1 MNSSAF
7 GFFEAGLEDINEH
20 LTVAEYINTS
30 TTAIVRRA
38 YENFLRDAVIK
49 TVGNIDAYFS
59 KIIFELLLDR
69 QAIFSPNL
77 SDKGDIRISFSLK
90 ELSDVLIEMSEDP
103 LHNNLNIRRIIDEKL
118 CTLALQNHNVPNNL
132 SKLFGVKD
140 FWNSCQTDSLIKQ
153 ITGNYDVHAHYKAL
167 TERRNTISH
176 NHDQNIINTA
186 TQNMITREFVDTG
199 IITTRIIVNT
209 FERHVVSLY
218 R

>member
-77 SDKGDIRISFSLK
+77 SGKGDIRISWRCQWVVAMSSLNA
-90 ELSDVLIEMSEDP
+90 SV
-103 LHNNLNIRRIIDEKL
+103 
-118 CTLALQNHNVPNNL
+118 
-132 SKLFGVKD
+132 GV
-140 FWNSCQTDSLIKQ
+140 
-153 ITGNYDVHAHYKAL
+153 
-167 TERRNTISH
+167 R
-176 NHDQNIINTA
+176 
-186 TQNMITREFVDTG
+186 
-199 IITTRIIVNT
+199 
-209 FERHVVSLY
+209 
-218 R
+218 

>member
-69 QAIFSPNL
+69 QAIFPL
-77 SDKGDIRISFSLK
+77 SYQAK
-90 ELSDVLIEMSEDP
+90 EIFE
-103 LHNNLNIRRIIDEKL
+103 
-118 CTLALQNHNVPNNL
+118 LAFH
-132 SKLFGVKD
+132 
-140 FWNSCQTDSLIKQ
+140 
-153 ITGNYDVHAHYKAL
+153 
-167 TERRNTISH
+167 
-176 NHDQNIINTA
+176 
-186 TQNMITREFVDTG
+186 
-199 IITTRIIVNT
+199 
-209 FERHVVSLY
+209 
-218 R
+218 